1 MAALNRWL
9 TNEEYEIA
17 KSNGISKITLYKRVY
32 TYGWVL
38 QEALT
43 IPPRTYWHIG
53 KGKFNKL
60 LKLAKEN
67 GIIPR
72 TFYGRVNSRWDPQ
85 DAATTPVR
93 KLNDRKSWAKIAEEN
108 GISASTFRS
117 RVATYGWHPK
127 KAATKPARRKRAK
140 KNIS

>member
-1 MAALNRWL
+1 MTLNRWL

-67 GIIPR
+67 GIIPS